1 MKASKII
8 GAGLGIGAAAV
19 LGEIIY
25 KTAQTP
31 IPDLPEKVKDGSLF
45 EGGKDSEFVN
55 VYYSLLNGDEI
66 SESEVY
72 RILKFQT
79 DYVDRRFDCA
89 DFRLQLLFRIYK
101 DCGSALSDRAKQ
113 LIKKTFLNFKYFM
126 DEPGDDSMCYWS
138 ENHQI
143 EFAVSEYLAGQEWG
157 DEIFAN
163 DGFTG
168 EYHRVKASH
177 RIEAWMKQRFDF
189 GFSEY
194 LSNNYLLEDIGPM
207 SNYISYCLDRK
218 SAERM
223 KIVMDILWLDVAL
236 NSVNNRF
243 SAASSRMY
251 GDNKAGNFYG
261 NSVLTCMN
269 KIWGERNLEALKNLP
284 EKEKRL
290 IENSFSLVPGSME
303 VNFISLIDSGE
314 YAVPEIISDIA
325 LSRESFAVKMH
336 SGLSPED
343 MEREKLIGQ
352 APEQIM
358 AQLGAESFTNPEV
371 IENTVK
377 YVKANRM
384 HRNLFIYYFKYLDT
398 LLLKRLNLKKIA
410 EKHELMMHGIALG
423 DANIY
428 TYRTA
433 DYAMTTLVA
442 KDVDRCGAQEHIW
455 NANIAENLTLF
466 TTHPAKTDEK
476 SFGSSPGYWIGNGRR
491 PMSVQQE
498 NVNITIYK
506 LPTKRRLPEIKISDM
521 THAYFPKCFYDETEH
536 CGNIIFGRRNN
547 VFVALIG
554 NGEMQFKPYNE
565 AAAKPFYKTY
575 DSKIQ
580 DGAYMITGEFDLCRQ
595 GGEYHSYITEL
606 SDSGKE
612 SFEDFKARI
621 LSNPVSFNGSS
632 VTYKSLCGELY
643 ADYCGV
649 YLLNGVRAETEFKRY
664 DCKFCTAERKPEKIA
679 IGGKWTLD
687 FVNAVRKANG

>member
-1 MKASKII
+1 
-8 GAGLGIGAAAV
+8 
-19 LGEIIY
+19 
-25 KTAQTP
+25 
-31 IPDLPEKVKDGSLF
+31 
-45 EGGKDSEFVN
+45 
-55 VYYSLLNGDEI
+55 
-66 SESEVY
+66 
-72 RILKFQT
+72 
-79 DYVDRRFDCA
+79 
-89 DFRLQLLFRIYK
+89 
-101 DCGSALSDRAKQ
+101 
-113 LIKKTFLNFKYFM
+113 
-126 DEPGDDSMCYWS
+126 
-138 ENHQI
+138 
-143 EFAVSEYLAGQEWG
+143 
-157 DEIFAN
+157 
-163 DGFTG
+163 
-168 EYHRVKASH
+168 
-177 RIEAWMKQRFDF
+177 
-189 GFSEY
+189 
-194 LSNNYLLEDIGPM
+194 
-207 SNYISYCLDRK
+207 
-218 SAERM
+218 
-223 KIVMDILWLDVAL
+223 
-236 NSVNNRF
+236 
-243 SAASSRMY
+243 
-251 GDNKAGNFYG
+251 
-261 NSVLTCMN
+261 
-269 KIWGERNLEALKNLP
+269 
-284 EKEKRL
+284 
-290 IENSFSLVPGSME
+290 
-303 VNFISLIDSGE
+303 
-314 YAVPEIISDIA
+314 
-325 LSRESFAVKMH
+325 
-336 SGLSPED
+336 
-343 MEREKLIGQ
+343 
-352 APEQIM
+352 
-358 AQLGAESFTNPEV
+358 
-371 IENTVK
+371 
-377 YVKANRM
+377 
-384 HRNLFIYYFKYLDT
+384 
-398 LLLKRLNLKKIA
+398 
-410 EKHELMMHGIALG
+410 MHGIALG